1 MPELRK
7 DPIVERWVIIA
18 AERGQRPSDFRVETL
33 TVNINPKACPLC
45 PNNEDR
51 TPPEVYAIRLD
62 GSRPNTPGWLVRV
75 VPNKFPALRL
85 DGELNRRGLGLF
97 DMMSG
102 IGAHEVVIETPEHSA
117 DWDAFPEDQLYRV
130 FLAYQARLQALR
142 QDSRFRYLLV
152 FRNYGLQAG
161 ASLAHPHSQIIALPI
176 VPQLPKEKLTA
187 ARRYYLE
194 KERCLFC
201 DLIFQEQELRKRVV
215 WESKHIIVLSPF
227 AARFPYELHFFPKR
241 HNHDFAQET
250 ESVLGDLAIVMKRVL
265 MALKKLLGQAAYNLV
280 LQTAPNPVPRP
291 GHPDYWGT
299 LPYDYHWHLEFL
311 PRLTR
316 VAGFEWGTGFFIN
329 PVAPEAAA
337 EVLRETLS
345 AL

>member
-1 MPELRK
+1 
-7 DPIVERWVIIA
+7 
-18 AERGQRPSDFRVETL
+18 
-33 TVNINPKACPLC
+33 
-45 PNNEDR
+45 
-51 TPPEVYAIRLD
+51 
-62 GSRPNTPGWLVRV
+62 
-75 VPNKFPALRL
+75 
-85 DGELNRRGLGLF
+85 
-97 DMMSG
+97 
-102 IGAHEVVIETPEHSA
+102 H
-117 DWDAFPEDQLYRV
+117 RV

-201 DLIFQEQELRKRVV
+201 DLLFQEQELRNRVV
-215 WESKHIIVLSPF
+215 WESERIIVLSPF
-227 AARFPYELHFFPKR
+227 AARFPYELHFFPKG
-241 HNHDFAQET
+241 HNHDFASEM
-250 ESVLGDLAIVMKRVL
+250 ESVLLDLAIVMKRVL